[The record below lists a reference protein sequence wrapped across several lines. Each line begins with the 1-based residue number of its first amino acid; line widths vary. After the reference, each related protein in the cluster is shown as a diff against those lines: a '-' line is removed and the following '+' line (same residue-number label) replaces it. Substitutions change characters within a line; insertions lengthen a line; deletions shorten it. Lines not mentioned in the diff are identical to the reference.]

1 MLAQCLE
8 IVLTAIDAAH
18 GWFMD
23 SFNKMGTLKFWFTA
37 VIIWTVYRFILAP
50 LFGLA
55 HVKTLNSFLGSLHS
69 GSDTADHGIKGQR
82 RIES

>member
-37 VIIWTVYRFILAP
+37 VMIWSVYRFILAP
-50 LFGLA
+50 LFGSA
-55 HVKTLNSFLGSLHS
+55 HKKAITGMLGGFHS
-69 GSDTADHGIKGQR
+69 GSDTV
-82 RIES
+82 